1 MAQGQADRESPVD
14 LRSVSVPQRR
24 QTASAGKNG
33 HFAWGEGPRDR
44 PRKLPGP
51 ISVSSTPRSP
61 RPLQGFR
68 TRVQSPGLRWPPQE
82 SSTRHG
88 LCEEMD
94 FFSGQSDPGS
104 TPGRRKTRHGRKA
117 QVGDG
122 QWDWTDCDSTVKK
135 AQERFSRLLSLCPT
149 SDSCVQTAQTVKER
163 IEVRLC
169 MDPID
174 SERLYSSRSFRD
186 FPGAFTISTGA
197 QHLCGL
203 EQASGRV
210 FCWGSGDY
218 GQLGDNLARSS
229 EIPVRVQNL
238 APALAVTAGGLHSCA
253 VEEDGGAK
261 CWGKGEDGQLGF
273 GGRSRR
279 WEARPVAR
287 LGPAVDIRAGGSH
300 TCALEMSGIVRCW
313 GWGEFGQLGDGRA
326 LDSLYPV
333 RVAQIERADAICS
346 GALHSCAVESGL
358 VTLGLL

>member
-1 MAQGQADRESPVD
+1 M
-14 LRSVSVPQRR
+14 
-24 QTASAGKNG
+24 
-33 HFAWGEGPRDR
+33 
-44 PRKLPGP
+44 
-51 ISVSSTPRSP
+51 P
-61 RPLQGFR
+61 RPSAVLLLALPLITSAAELAEGNR
-68 TRVQSPGLRWPPQE
+68 TE
-82 SSTRHG
+82 
-88 LCEEMD
+88 
-94 FFSGQSDPGS
+94 
-104 TPGRRKTRHGRKA
+104 
-117 QVGDG
+117 
-122 QWDWTDCDSTVKK
+122 
-135 AQERFSRLLSLCPT
+135 
-149 SDSCVQTAQTVKER
+149 
-163 IEVRLC
+163 
-169 MDPID
+169 
-174 SERLYSSRSFRD
+174 D

-210 FCWGSGDY
+210 YCWGSGDY

-238 APALAVTAGGLHSCA
+238 APAVAVTAGGLHSCA

-346 GALHSCAVESGL
+346 GALHSCAVESGRVKCWGWGERGQL
-358 VTLGLL
+358 GMFNGTRRSENSAVPVTVEGLEDATEVACGYQHACALHGPDSNQTTTCWGEGVDLQLQRHDEIWTKTARRVMRLDEILQFSGPLPTAPMKSVW